1 MSDTAIDVLVFL
13 FDNYLDAEMNL
24 AAEEDS
30 LEYELEQAGF
40 PVGEIHKAF
49 DWLGDLADVQ
59 SDYDAFDQIDKQSQ
73 RVFTARELRKL
84 DKSSRGFLMHLE
96 KLGVLDPTSREI
108 ILDRAMAIDVDELSL
123 DQFKRVVGLVMLNRP
138 SHDAVLA
145 WVEDL
150 IYDEL
155 GGVVLH

>member
-13 FDNYLDAEMNL
+13 FDNYLNAEMNL

-49 DWLGDLADVQ
+49 DWLGDLADLQ
-59 SDYDAFDQIDKQSQ
+59 SDYETFDPAGQYAH
-73 RVFTARELRKL
+73 RVYTPKELRKL
-84 DKSSRGFLMHLE
+84 DKSCRGFLIHLE
-96 KLGVLDPTSREI
+96 KLGLLDLASREI

-123 DQFKRVVGLVMLNRP
+123 DQFKRIVGLVMLNRP
-138 SHDAVLA
+138 SHEAVLA

-155 GGVVLH
+155 GGVILH

>member
-59 SDYDAFDQIDKQSQ
+59 SDYDAFEQMDKQSQ

-96 KLGVLDPTSREI
+96 KLGLLDPTSREI